1 MTPGGYGHKALCKPF
16 KIIIVAWVLDTQPK
30 LDLTAA
36 LRYFFLPQIITNR
49 FHAGTRKNIL
59 LRFSTDGWDAQVSMS
74 QWSH

>member
-49 FHAGTRKNIL
+49 FHAGTRDNRDGHREQDL
-59 LRFSTDGWDAQVSMS
+59 LIGCRKSGSR
-74 QWSH
+74 